1 MAAIIESSTE
11 RSRHGEK
18 QTSEKQALKEA
29 SVEGSKHQEKQT
41 RREANTEINKH

>member
-11 RSRHGEK
+11 REK
-18 QTSEKQALKEA
+18 QISEKKAPREA

-41 RREANTEINKH
+41 RREANTEITKH